1 MPGQTKVCRMCGV
14 ELGPLPIPPVLVCSE
29 RCYFSYK
36 LEGKYGITIDD
47 YEHLL
52 HAQNGVC
59 AICGGVQRGVRPM
72 GVDHNHT
79 TGKVRG
85 ILCSECN
92 TGLGKFGDDIELLQA
107 ALAYLKKGS
116 VE

>member
-1 MPGQTKVCRMCGV
+1 MPLQMLKSCSQCGVEKPFTDFSRDRSRATGRCPACKQCQGVRYTPVGRGNARRMPGQTKVCRMCGV

-59 AICGGVQRGVRPM
+59 
-72 GVDHNHT
+72 
-79 TGKVRG
+79 
-85 ILCSECN
+85 
-92 TGLGKFGDDIELLQA
+92 
-107 ALAYLKKGS
+107 
-116 VE
+116 